1 MRLVLPGKTA
11 RCGFCEAAW
20 DPAARHTI
28 EPVLWIECGQIAAMD
43 PSGSYLCARHMEHWY
58 CGACGIQLPEFCGP
72 GADPLCDHCAED
84 INEDE

>member
-1 MRLVLPGKTA
+1 MTAPLRLGTRGSALA
-11 RCGFCEAAW
+11 MAQS
-20 DPAARHTI
+20 
-28 EPVLWIECGQIAAMD
+28 GQIAAMD